1 MGLPILERPILLG
14 TAHSGV
20 VTSLDAFQATLTD
33 RYKVKD
39 LDTMDL
45 ALGSKPAF
53 ELEIAVADLGE
64 VSMVS
69 VRGTALTLS
78 LDPLHSLAMLAL
90 PSDGWGQYQ
99 MDDHKIDNTVGRSIA
114 YIPSRSWRL
123 VNDATGGTSL
133 QFQEQ
138 ALIRRMQVIAAD
150 LNLTDAAALLAAPFA
165 VELGDPM
172 AQGYYRNLLGAL
184 DIVDSSY
191 RYNAEPPNPI
201 LRLDDLILRCI
212 ALLIFPSLSFLDS
225 CFSERISKRDLQ
237 HTIKELMD
245 WLLANLHTP
254 ISLSDIEAQAG
265 YGRRAI
271 QQGFKAEV
279 GCGPMQW
286 LRKQRLY
293 LAYDKVRAGDAGLT
307 VSQVAKSCGYL
318 NLASFSRDFN
328 ECFHVSAST
337 MLRQARRGQSS

>member
-1 MGLPILERPILLG
+1 MGLPVLERPILLG
-14 TAHSGV
+14 TAKSKV
-20 VTSLDAFQATLTD
+20 VTSLEALQATLTE
-33 RYKVKD
+33 RYKVND
-39 LDTMDL
+39 LDAIGL
-45 ALGSKPAF
+45 ALESKPAF
-53 ELEIAVADLGE
+53 ELDIAVADLGE
-64 VSMVS
+64 VGLVS
-69 VRGTALTLS
+69 VRGTALTVS
-78 LDPLHSLAMLAL
+78 LDPLHTLSMLAL
-90 PSDGWGQYQ
+90 PSIGWGQYQ
-99 MDDHKIDNTVGRSIA
+99 MEDHKVDNIVGRSVA
-114 YIPSRSWRL
+114 YIPARGWRL

-150 LNLTDAAALLAAPFA
+150 LNLADAAALLAIPFV
-165 VELGDPM
+165 VELGDPV

-184 DIVDSSY
+184 EIVDSSY
-191 RYNAEPPNPI
+191 RYNAEPPNQI

-225 CFSERISKRDLQ
+225 CFSERISRRNLQ

-245 WLLANLHTP
+245 WLLANMHTP

-307 VSQVAKSCGYL
+307 VSQVANSCGYL
-318 NLASFSRDFN
+318 NLSSFSRDFN